1 MSSSRLMKAAACG
14 GDQRGLDGELE
25 EKLLL
30 HDGGLAR
37 CSNGAAAA
45 LQQKRGIERRR
56 LPPVPAG
63 PGGADDA
70 GDYHERF
77 VRAYDRL
84 RDELLADDTCELTD
98 EARRW
103 VEQVRGRRHVVVRIR
118 LRAGMISLHCAF
130 VPACIR
136 TTWDWEPDVSS
147 NKLQGRVLA
156 RIILLQE
163 GFATFA

>member
-1 MSSSRLMKAAACG
+1 MMKAAACG

-37 CSNGAAAA
+37 CSAGAAAA

-103 VEQVRGRRHVVVRIR
+103 VEQVRGRRRR
-118 LRAGMISLHCAF
+118 RENTYCFSNGASYTYSFFESLVYIYIF
-130 VPACIR
+130 
-136 TTWDWEPDVSS
+136 
-147 NKLQGRVLA
+147 
-156 RIILLQE
+156 
-163 GFATFA
+163 F

>member
-1 MSSSRLMKAAACG
+1 MSPRVMKAAACG

-37 CSNGAAAA
+37 CSAGAAA
-45 LQQKRGIERRR
+45 LQKKRGIERRR
-56 LPPVPAG
+56 LPVPAAAQ
-63 PGGADDA
+63 GAGNA
-70 GDYHERF
+70 ADYREKF

-84 RDELLADDTCELTD
+84 RDELLADDSCELTD

-118 LRAGMISLHCAF
+118 MRAGMISTVHSYARECFSIGASYSYMGCMGFCHVCLERAF
-130 VPACIR
+130 
-136 TTWDWEPDVSS
+136 
-147 NKLQGRVLA
+147 
-156 RIILLQE
+156 
-163 GFATFA
+163 

>member
-1 MSSSRLMKAAACG
+1 MKAGEGEIDREAMSSSRLMKAAACG

-25 EKLLL
+25 QKLLL

-45 LQQKRGIERRR
+45 LQQKRGMERRR

-63 PGGADDA
+63 QGGADDA
-70 GDYHERF
+70 GDYRERF
-77 VRAYDRL
+77 VRAYERL
-84 RDELLADDTCELTD
+84 RDELLADDSCELTD

-118 LRAGMISLHCAF
+118 LRAGMISLHMGLGD
-130 VPACIR
+130 R
-136 TTWDWEPDVSS
+136 
-147 NKLQGRVLA
+147 RVVK
-156 RIILLQE
+156 
-163 GFATFA
+163 

>member
-1 MSSSRLMKAAACG
+1 MKAAACG

-30 HDGGLAR
+30 RDGGLTR
-37 CSNGAAAA
+37 CSAGAAA
-45 LQQKRGIERRR
+45 LLQKRGMIERRR
-56 LPPVPAG
+56 LPPVLAG
-63 PGGADDA
+63 QGGAGDA

-84 RDELLADDTCELTD
+84 RDELLADDSCELTD

-118 LRAGMISLHCAF
+118 MRAGKISTVHSYARECFSIGASYSYMGCMGFCHVCLELAF
-130 VPACIR
+130 
-136 TTWDWEPDVSS
+136 
-147 NKLQGRVLA
+147 
-156 RIILLQE
+156 
-163 GFATFA
+163 

>member
-1 MSSSRLMKAAACG
+1 MSSRVMKAAACG

-30 HDGGLAR
+30 HDAGLAR
-37 CSNGAAAA
+37 CSAAGAAAA
-45 LQQKRGIERRR
+45 GL
-56 LPPVPAG
+56 
-63 PGGADDA
+63 GGADDA
-70 GDYHERF
+70 GDYRERF

-84 RDELLADDTCELTD
+84 RDELLADDSCELTD